1 MSIGPEAGRS
11 VQVVGEISPG
21 VCWDVA
27 FTVYFEEVH
36 VLQGFYDLICGKVLS
51 FSVNLLCKVLVED
64 KCEEA
69 GEEVSR
75 YAVISA
81 EEDRS
86 GLEVGLGDAE
96 ALLHYPAASVH
107 LDYRRGVIF
116 KVGAD
121 AVEAVEA

>member
-81 EEDRS
+81 EEDRFRLDIS
-86 GLEVGLGDAE
+86 PHPKPQN
-96 ALLHYPAASVH
+96 LLIS
-107 LDYRRGVIF
+107 
-116 KVGAD
+116 
-121 AVEAVEA
+121 